1 MTASNFLQTQNDI
14 IVKEF
19 SKNKFLKSKENR
31 MTLTIKNVS
40 FVLFLVSGL
49 LMFNMSFAEDANPQG
64 AQPQGETAP
73 PIIKPQEGIPQ
84 APGSGQ
90 IANIPPP
97 HFRRSLPPAIFVK
110 GKEGELNRV
119 FVEDAGVN
127 KLVKAEFIAFDIDP
141 AGNLNPLKPIGIPQG
156 ATFDITSSEKNKA
169 QAVFSWT
176 PKEKDKGLHGFAFE
190 VSNAKGDI
198 NRVALFYDVK

>member
-1 MTASNFLQTQNDI
+1 
-14 IVKEF
+14 
-19 SKNKFLKSKENR
+19 

-127 KLVKAEFIAFDIDP
+127 KPVKAEFIA
-141 AGNLNPLKPIGIPQG
+141 
-156 ATFDITSSEKNKA
+156 FDITSSEKNKA